1 MKSYILN
8 KRKFL
13 KTGSVEATMTSPD
26 GIEPK
31 YVDYSSYLNEE
42 LGRNLTLEEYI
53 EVKKDKDLEV
63 VDTFE
68 MEKLYNQYQ
77 KSLTSN
83 FVEITEDRWYEMLEV
98 LPPMKWHD
106 YKGINIFF
114 ISEATSGSMH
124 SCFIKTH
131 DKKYYESLQDIFS
144 KDEVIYENFE
154 KSIKLFKND

>member
-8 KRKFL
+8 RKKFL
-13 KTGSVEATMTSPD
+13 KTGSIEATMTSPD

-42 LGRNLTLEEYI
+42 LGRNLTLEEYL

-63 VDTFE
+63 V
-68 MEKLYNQYQ
+68 
-77 KSLTSN
+77 
-83 FVEITEDRWYEMLEV
+83 EV

-106 YKGINIFF
+106 YKDINIFF

-131 DKKYYESLQDIFS
+131 DKKCYKALQNINSTDEDI
-144 KDEVIYENFE
+144 YQNFK
-154 KSIKLFKND
+154 KSVEL